1 MRMLLSFAILFAAL
15 FIGGCNSPRSAEGS
29 ESWQRSE
36 MSFGL
41 SRQGAADVTADEWRD
56 FVMTQV
62 VPAFPRGFT
71 ELSAEG
77 FFRESGMNH
86 REPVRVLII
95 LSPTDQT
102 TSANK
107 RMDDLGRAY
116 CQRFG
121 LNAVLRSDSLVQ
133 LSFIQASLR

>member
-1 MRMLLSFAILFAAL
+1 MRNLFILALLFSTL

-29 ESWQRSE
+29 EAWQRSE

-62 VPAFPRGFT
+62 IPAFPRGFT
-71 ELSAEG
+71 ELAAEG

-95 LSPTDQT
+95 LSPADQT

-133 LSFIQASLR
+133 LSFIQAKTR